1 MCVKKLNLSP
11 LFTNSLESSSL
22 LTYYYLSDKRNNLI
36 EGLAAN
42 WQRLFEREAQKT
54 VGALLVPPAE
64 MIG

>member
-36 EGLAAN
+36 EGLAA
-42 WQRLFEREAQKT
+42 QRLFEREAQKT

-64 MIG
+64 MVG